1 MRVVIEVLLL
11 GGALAFV
18 SVYGPIWWKKLRA
31 RKAERSQV
39 PELDAKLRKACA
51 SDERLS
57 EALEIRD
64 RIAGYASK
72 SDVGLDSR
80 LVEDVDVLIGGLV
93 ALMATAR
100 ELGQHLAGFTPE
112 RLERDAAVLDAGA
125 VTRQKGQVEALRQKR
140 QALEAEVVRA
150 VSGLREAW
158 LSLID
163 ALSRPHAGSPVSV
176 AREQV
181 EALNLRVSAEH
192 EARSAEVETA

>member
-1 MRVVIEVLLL
+1 LRVVIEVLLL

-18 SVYGPIWWKKLRA
+18 WVYGPIWWKRVRA
-31 RKAERSQV
+31 RKVERKAV
-39 PELDAKLRKACA
+39 PEIDGKLRKACA
-51 SDERLS
+51 GDERLS

-64 RIAGYASK
+64 RMAGYAAR
-72 SDVGLDSR
+72 DEVGLDVR
-80 LVEDVDVLIGGLV
+80 LVEDVDILIAGLV
-93 ALMATAR
+93 ALTGTAR
-100 ELGQHLAGFTPE
+100 ELGQHLAGFTRE
-112 RLERDAAVLDAGA
+112 RLERDAAVLDEGA
-125 VTRQKGQVEALRQKR
+125 ITRQKGQVEALKQKR

-181 EALNLRVSAEH
+181 EALNLRVQAER
-192 EARSAEVETA
+192 EARAVEVETA